1 MGRGWRPWAWLTLA
15 IGIGI
20 YGFVFF
26 RDGEWVYSIVDDKLY
41 LTSPNWDSVS
51 GASAEVLFVWKC
63 GRPTLTPPSPVC
75 SATC

>member
-1 MGRGWRPWAWLTLA
+1 MSKLSLCDRGWRTRARLTLA

-51 GASAEVLFVWKC
+51 DARLLSARK
-63 GRPTLTPPSPVC
+63 
-75 SATC
+75 